1 MSGYLFVYFI
11 GENEDPVELEGEQ
24 IYMSVSRDG
33 LHWKDLQSKP
43 VLKSGLGMK
52 GVRDPY
58 AVRDPKT
65 GRVYLIATDL
75 RIDAGEGW
83 DTAQYRGSRDI
94 IIWESDDLV
103 HWSKERAF
111 TAAISQAG
119 CAWAP
124 EAIYDESRESFLMYF
139 ASMVQ
144 LEGDE
149 EPKQRIYAR
158 YTKDFKEFTDPFLYI
173 ERDGHIIDT
182 TMCHHQGYYYRVSCD
197 CINNRLVVE
206 RAMDLLGDFEPVPS
220 DVLDNLRGV
229 EGPAIYQMPNESWC
243 LIADQSVKGNGY
255 LPMITSNLGS
265 EDFEILKD
273 DQYDMGTLK
282 KRHGGVLKITE
293 DEYYRICEE
302 YGLNTYC

>member
-1 MSGYLFVYFI
+1 MQFVNVFIIHEPAGKHNGGMKMSGGYLFVYFI
-11 GENEDPVELEGEQ
+11 GENEDPVELAGEQ

-111 TAAISQAG
+111 TAAMGLLSV
-119 CAWAP
+119 
-124 EAIYDESRESFLMYF
+124 FLL
-139 ASMVQ
+139 VQ
-144 LEGDE
+144 
-149 EPKQRIYAR
+149 
-158 YTKDFKEFTDPFLYI
+158 
-173 ERDGHIIDT
+173 
-182 TMCHHQGYYYRVSCD
+182 
-197 CINNRLVVE
+197 
-206 RAMDLLGDFEPVPS
+206 
-220 DVLDNLRGV
+220 
-229 EGPAIYQMPNESWC
+229 
-243 LIADQSVKGNGY
+243 
-255 LPMITSNLGS
+255 
-265 EDFEILKD
+265 
-273 DQYDMGTLK
+273 
-282 KRHGGVLKITE
+282 
-293 DEYYRICEE
+293 
-302 YGLNTYC
+302 